1 MGIIGGL
8 FECSATFPKT
18 AGWKAGLQAR
28 RPDPTCTLHV
38 LVWLF
43 DPMLIRA
50 AVITVS
56 DSTFAGTRVDRSG
69 PAVEGRLVGLGF
81 HVGSRTVVPDE
92 RDAIRDEIIR
102 LADRSDIHVIF
113 TTGGTGVALR
123 DVTPEATREAI
134 EREIPGLG
142 ERMRAE
148 GLRFTPKSL
157 LSRAIAGTRKR
168 VLIINLPGSPAGA
181 VQSLDA
187 IVELVPH
194 AVQLLHGETAHSEPD
209 VHST

>member
-1 MGIIGGL
+1 
-8 FECSATFPKT
+8 
-18 AGWKAGLQAR
+18 
-28 RPDPTCTLHV
+28 
-38 LVWLF
+38 
-43 DPMLIRA
+43 MLIRA

-56 DSTFAGTRVDRSG
+56 DTTFAGTRVDKSG
-69 PAVEGRLVGLGF
+69 PAVEARLRELGF
-81 HVGSRTVVPDE
+81 DIICRAVVPD
-92 RDAIRDEIIR
+92 DCAHIRDQLIR
-102 LADRSDIHVIF
+102 LADQPGMQVIF

-134 EREIPGLG
+134 DREIPGFG

-148 GLRFTPKSL
+148 GLRHTSKSV
-157 LSRAIAGTRKR
+157 LSRATAGTRKH

-194 AVQLLHGETAHSEPD
+194 AVQLLHGQTAHAEPD